1 MMEEYILKH
10 KNKQVVSFFMDNET
24 YQSGMVKDVYDIER
38 LPFGEQRR
46 ETKESIATF
55 LNYWINFR
63 GIPQSR
69 EDFGDIALMN
79 KINSGRQLSM
89 GSYGL
94 NLTDHYWVHK
104 INKDYKW
111 ENYNFFDNKYNDN
124 FEMQP
129 EYYYLSNNKNLL
141 NPNVSVDG
149 SLIKCWNRENNNNVL
164 RKKGRGLIK
173 QEPYNELIAHNILK
187 LFEIEHVPYTLD
199 YLKNE
204 NPISKCDC
212 MVNKDTE
219 YINADY
225 IFFDRK
231 LSGGN
236 LYESYINA
244 CKNNGIKDAK
254 ERIDEMV
261 ILDYII
267 GNTDRHYGNFGI
279 IRDSDSLKWIKI
291 APIFDNGNSLFYDNE
306 LLDTVQNKIDSKC
319 AWFPGG
325 NQDCLALIGYPLW
338 YDKHKAKDIPQ
349 IVFNGLN
356 ENRRLDKIR
365 INEIVNIVEERIKI
379 LETITGKIK

>member
-10 KNKQVVSFFMDNET
+10 KNKPVVSFFMDNET
-24 YQSGMVKDVYDIER
+24 YQSGMVNNVYDIER

-94 NLTDHYWVHK
+94 NLTDYYWVHK
-104 INKDYKW
+104 INNDYRW

-124 FEMQP
+124 FEMQT
-129 EYYYLSNNKNLL
+129 EFYNLSNKKLI

-149 SLIKCWNRENNNNVL
+149 TLIKCWNRENNVNVL
-164 RKKGRGLIK
+164 WKKGRGFIK

-187 LFEIEHVPYTLD
+187 LFEIRHVSYTLD
-199 YLKNE
+199 YLKNG

-225 IFFDRK
+225 IFFDKK

-244 CKNNGIKDAK
+244 CKNNGINDAK
-254 ERIDEMV
+254 ERIDEMI
-261 ILDYII
+261 ILDFII

-279 IRDSDSLKWIKI
+279 IRDSDSLKWIQI
-291 APIFDNGNSLFYDNE
+291 APIFDNGNSLFYNNE

-319 AWFPGG
+319 DWFPGG
-325 NQDCLALIGYPLW
+325 NQDCITLINYPNW
-338 YDKHKAKDIPQ
+338 YSKNIAKDIPQ
-349 IVFNGLN
+349 IVFNGLI
-356 ENRRLDKIR
+356 ENKKLDKVR
-365 INEIVNIVEERIKI
+365 INEIVNIIEQRITI
-379 LETITGKIK
+379 LENIIEKRK